1 MSDRPKRRSGGRA
14 GNTRGNRGAIEQMPW
29 RIVENT
35 DRPIEPLAEEGI
47 LAIHEGAMEILE
59 DIGIEFLNEEALGLL
74 IFERQKERMESKSL
88 SYIQEITEKVIS

>member
-1 MSDRPKRRSGGRA
+1 
-14 GNTRGNRGAIEQMPW
+14 MPW

-59 DIGIEFLNEEALGLL
+59 DIGSEFLNEEALGL
-74 IFERQKERMESKSL
+74 FKKAGC
-88 SYIQEITEKVIS
+88 KVDGTK